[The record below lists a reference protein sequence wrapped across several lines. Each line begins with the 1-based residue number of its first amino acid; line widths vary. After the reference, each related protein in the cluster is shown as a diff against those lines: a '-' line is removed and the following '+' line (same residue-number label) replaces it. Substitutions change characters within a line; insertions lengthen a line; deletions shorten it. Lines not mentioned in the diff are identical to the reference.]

1 MLDRGLEG
9 QVYRRVVYFV
19 EFGAGIKD
27 VVLGL
32 VLGDRLMEINGY
44 NVESKFRDEIVEMIR
59 QFGDS
64 VRFKV

>member
-1 MLDRGLEG
+1 M
-9 QVYRRVVYFV
+9 VYFV

-59 QFGDS
+59 
-64 VRFKV
+64 